1 MPEAG
6 NWGNPTPGVGVG
18 WWECSGLCSLSTPQ
32 LGLGHRD
39 PALKVQRMLMAAGS
53 WWWHL
58 LARVLG
64 EQVIFSWTHS
74 PEPCEFTSLSFHLK
88 ALIGNVREIRVKGVA
103 GLQR

>member
-53 WWWHL
+53 C
-58 LARVLG
+58 LG
-64 EQVIFSWTHS
+64 SRDMVA
-74 PEPCEFTSLSFHLK
+74 FTSKGLGG
-88 ALIGNVREIRVKGVA
+88 AGNF
-103 GLQR
+103 LQEPFPRTM